1 MRALNDMSKPLYAR
15 FMSSL
20 VLSTLAT
27 CDATPGFGSHTG
39 MTLPSSGLAIVE
51 LVVARRRAQRV
62 LAHGDVAEVAAEVLE
77 RRASG
82 RSCTSCVT
90 PALNAS

>member
-1 MRALNDMSKPLYAR
+1 MPKPPNARTPPRMRALNDMSKPLYAR

-39 MTLPSSGLAIVE
+39 MALPSSGLAIE
-51 LVVARRRAQRV
+51 NW
-62 LAHGDVAEVAAEVLE
+62 
-77 RRASG
+77 S
-82 RSCTSCVT
+82 
-90 PALNAS
+90 